1 MLWIRTNMGKI
12 FESMTQQQMDFIERQ
27 KMFFVATAAT
37 EGTVNLSP
45 KGMDS
50 LKIIDNKT
58 VVWLNVTGS
67 GNETSAH
74 VQQNPRM
81 TVMFCAFEGAP
92 LILRLYG
99 QARVLHQADK
109 EWNEYK
115 DLFPSLPGSR
125 QIYILHIDKTQS
137 SCGMGVPLFDYV
149 EQRDSLNRSHEKK
162 GQEGVE
168 AYWKKANQ
176 TSLDDFP
183 TSILELSGIAVKE

>member
-1 MLWIRTNMGKI
+1 MGKI
-12 FESMTQQQMDFIERQ
+12 FESMTQQQMDFIEKQ
-27 KMFFVATAAT
+27 QMFFVATAAT

-58 VVWLNVTGS
+58 VVWLNFTGS

-115 DLFPSLPGSR
+115 DLLPLLPGAR

-149 EQRDSLNRSHEKK
+149 DQRDSLNRSHEKK

-168 AYWKKANQ
+168 AYWEKANQ
-176 TSLDDFP
+176 TSLDGFP